1 MSDMRLNKRYKE
13 VIKQSF
19 LDVFEEGE
27 IYLFGSRV
35 DDTKKGG
42 DIDLYLVIDEEEN
55 RFQKKLKFL
64 AKIKKELGEQK
75 IDVIFNRDKE
85 RLIEQKALQW
95 GVKL

>member
-75 IDVIFNRDKE
+75 IDVIFNRDK
-85 RLIEQKALQW
+85 
-95 GVKL
+95 